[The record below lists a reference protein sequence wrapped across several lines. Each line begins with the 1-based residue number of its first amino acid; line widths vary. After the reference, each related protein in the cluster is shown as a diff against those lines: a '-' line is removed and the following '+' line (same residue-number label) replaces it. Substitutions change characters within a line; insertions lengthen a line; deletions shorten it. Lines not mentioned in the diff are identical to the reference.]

1 MHQLVL
7 LKNKFNMKYY
17 FSLNISKN
25 EFLPYYRGEIL
36 SIVVTTNLGTTVK
49 FPAMHLR
56 KHLTSRGIYGQYCLE
71 TRNNKFLSLIKIA

>member
-1 MHQLVL
+1 
-7 LKNKFNMKYY
+7 MKYY

-25 EFLPYYRGEIL
+25 EFLPYYRGEVH

-56 KHLTSRGIYGQYCLE
+56 KHLTSGGIYGHFCLE
-71 TRNNKFLSLIKIA
+71 TQNNKFLSLIKMD